1 VTNPAP
7 YAPYAAYT
15 TLYIDQIKFIFL
27 LYIPLNG
34 CKKRKERKERKD
46 QSVES
51 NQSEQIMEITE
62 VVAANPDLSAN
73 GWLCPEHEAG
83 FEESRKFCNKPA
95 FAEEVA
101 RALLWLSRHGIPQG
115 KHAPGSY
122 GLKHTAEYW
131 VRDEC
136 GLDHAYI
143 SNGAFIVA
151 AIIAGYS
158 VRRFGADN
166 PNCALIR

>member
-1 VTNPAP
+1 MIVEIT
-7 YAPYAAYT
+7 YVLAAY
-15 TLYIDQIKFIFL
+15 
-27 LYIPLNG
+27 
-34 CKKRKERKERKD
+34 
-46 QSVES
+46 
-51 NQSEQIMEITE
+51 
-62 VVAANPDLSAN
+62 PDLSAN
-73 GWLCPEHEAG
+73 GFSPR
-83 FEESRKFCNKPA
+83 EENDHCNKPA

-115 KHAPGSY
+115 KRAPGSY